1 MKSVKF
7 FALFAAL
14 AISTAASAQL
24 SLVKFGVKGGLNFP
38 QESLDLDA
46 IANAVADTSFNIQT
60 DDSDGFNAGIVA
72 RVSLPLLPAYIHA
85 EVLYTQFEESITVN
99 GTENTSTIQ
108 RLDFPISVGAKIGPI
123 FGGAGLT
130 PSIPLSSAS
139 MLLEP
144 DEEVVFT
151 SGFHIH
157 AGVKLGQIMAELKYE
172 SGLSEQ
178 LSGAINTL
186 DPDLPDVEID
196 QRRSQ
201 VVASVA
207 YFF

>member
-85 EVLYTQFEESITVN
+85 EALYTQFGESITVN
-99 GTENTSTIQ
+99 GTENTSTVQ
-108 RLDFPISVGAKIGPI
+108 RLDFISVGAKIGPI
-123 FGGAGLT
+123 FGGAVYS
-130 PSIPLSSAS
+130 SIPLSSAS
-139 MLLEP
+139 MLLNRWR
-144 DEEVVFT
+144 
-151 SGFHIH
+151 SGVHVRIPH
-157 AGVKLGQIMAELKYE
+157 
-172 SGLSEQ
+172 
-178 LSGAINTL
+178 T
-186 DPDLPDVEID
+186 
-196 QRRSQ
+196 RRC
-201 VVASVA
+201 
-207 YFF
+207 